1 MRVFSTFL
9 GSRGLHAFYLPVKY
23 KTQHKRPVI
32 LEFQLLS
39 PGDIETR
46 CLAMIVSPSYKGC
59 GSLKGLKQ
67 VTCLIK
73 RFLLTQQ
80 LGRVVLLI
88 FDDMS
93 VTHCGTTISHSLTN
107 EGFVSRA

>member
-1 MRVFSTFL
+1 MRVLSTFG

-23 KTQHKRPVI
+23 KTKHKRPVI

-80 LGRVVLLI
+80 LGRVVL
-88 FDDMS
+88 
-93 VTHCGTTISHSLTN
+93 
-107 EGFVSRA
+107 

>member
-1 MRVFSTFL
+1 MRVLSTFL

-59 GSLKGLKQ
+59 GSLTGLKQ

-73 RFLLTQQ
+73 MFFYYQQ
-80 LGRVVLLI
+80 LYRVVLLI
-88 FDDMS
+88 LDDML